1 MPITLQL
8 LDEVNCKFLNLDLDV
23 RKSLIR
29 KYKIPIPNARY
40 LPAVR
45 LGRWDGCVNFFNL
58 GGSTYINLL
67 PEIIEYLEL
76 RGIEIELD
84 DQRQNFLNFEFEPV
98 TESSFSHK
106 CWGEGH
112 PVAGQPI
119 LLRLHQVEAIN
130 KFLTNPQGLVE
141 LPTSSG
147 KTLIT
152 AALSQRVEKFG
163 RSIIIVPSKSLVEQ
177 TEVDYRNLDLD
188 VGVYFGDRKEL
199 NKTHTIC
206 TWQSLGNL
214 MKKSKNGEV
223 SFTIKDFLEDVI
235 CVMVDEAHICSA
247 DILKTLLTGV
257 MSNIP
262 IRWGLTGTIPKE
274 DFQIMS
280 LRVSLGEVFH
290 KLSANELQEAG
301 VLSNCHI
308 NIKQLQDFK
317 EYKTYAEEIK
327 YLVEDKER
335 LNYIASMVMD
345 IAKDGNTLVL
355 VPRIGSGKKLA
366 NLIPNS
372 VFLDGGTKVADRKE
386 QYDEVA
392 TSTNKII
399 IATTGIAAV
408 GINIPRIFN
417 LVLFEPGKS
426 YIRSIQSCGRGL
438 RRAHDKDF
446 VNIYDI
452 CSSCKFSKRHLTK
465 RKAYYSAV
473 AYPFTVEKI
482 NWL

>member
-40 LPAVR
+40 LPSVR

-67 PEIIEYLEL
+67 PEIVEYLES

-84 DQRQNFLNFEFEPV
+84 DQRQTAINFEFDPV

-106 CWGEGH
+106 CWGKGH
-112 PVAGQPI
+112 SLEGQPI
-119 LLRLHQVEAIN
+119 ILRDYQVEAIN
-130 KFLTNPQGLVE
+130 KFLINLQGLGE
-141 LPTSSG
+141 IATGAG
-147 KTLIT
+147 KSLIT
-152 AALSQRVEKFG
+152 AALSQRVEKYG
-163 RSIIIVPSKSLVEQ
+163 RSIVIVPSKTLVEQ
-177 TEVDYRNLDLD
+177 TEEDYINLGLD
-188 VGVYFGDRKEL
+188 VGVYFGDRKEI

-214 MKKSKNGEV
+214 MKKSKSGEV
-223 SFTIKDFLEDVI
+223 EFTIQDFLDGVV
-235 CVMVDEAHICSA
+235 CVMVDEAHSA
-247 DILKTLLTGV
+247 KSEVLKTLLAGV

-274 DFQIMS
+274 AFETMT
-280 LRVSLGEVFH
+280 LLVGLGEVFH
-290 KLSANELQEAG
+290 KLPASELQEEG

-308 NIKQLQDFK
+308 HVLQMQDFRD
-317 EYKTYAEEIK
+317 YKSYAEEIK
-327 YLVEDKER
+327 YLVEDHER
-335 LNYIASMVMD
+335 LKYIAETIVE
-345 IAKDGNTLVL
+345 IAKTGNTLVL
-355 VPRIGSGKKLA
+355 VPRISAGQQLA
-366 NLIPNS
+366 EMISDS
-372 VFLDGGTKVADRKE
+372 VFLEGGTKSADRKE
-386 QYDEVA
+386 QYDDVA
-392 TSTNKII
+392 IATNKVIV
-399 IATTGIAAV
+399 ATTGIAAV

-417 LVLFEPGKS
+417 LVLLESGKS
-426 YIRSIQSCGRGL
+426 FVRTIQSIGRGL
-438 RRAHDKDF
+438 RKAHDKDF
-446 VNIYDI
+446 VDVYDF

-465 RKAYYSAV
+465 RKAFYSA
-473 AYPFTVEKI
+473 AGYPFTVEKI